1 VAESSEEVLKQAD
14 IIFKVSQPLLDEV
27 PWVVVT
33 ILGHQKKRDGQGV
46 LKLLKGL
53 NCHYNE

>member
-1 VAESSEEVLKQAD
+1 MAESSEEVLKQAD

-33 ILGHQKKRDGQGV
+33 ILGHKKKGV

>member
-1 VAESSEEVLKQAD
+1 MAESSEEVLKQAD

-33 ILGHQKKRDGQGV
+33 ILGHKKRDGQGV